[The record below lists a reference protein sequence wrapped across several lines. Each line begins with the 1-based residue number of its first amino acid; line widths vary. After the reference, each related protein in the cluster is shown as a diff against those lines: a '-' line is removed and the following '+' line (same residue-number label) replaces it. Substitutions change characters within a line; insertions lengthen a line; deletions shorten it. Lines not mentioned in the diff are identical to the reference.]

1 MAHAHSRQSA
11 SDSIGNHVI
20 DQIAIDHEDLRAGSY
35 YWARRSSEDK
45 AEVVQV
51 SDVFGQER
59 QYWSVAVVGSDQ
71 HHSLSEFTFLIKLI
85 RP

>member
-1 MAHAHSRQSA
+1 MRIPRQLA
-11 SDSIGNHVI
+11 FDSIGESVI

-35 YWARRSSEDK
+35 YWALRSSEDD

-51 SDVFGQER
+51 SDVFGRDR

-71 HHSLSEFTFLIKLI
+71 HHSLSEFIFLIKLS